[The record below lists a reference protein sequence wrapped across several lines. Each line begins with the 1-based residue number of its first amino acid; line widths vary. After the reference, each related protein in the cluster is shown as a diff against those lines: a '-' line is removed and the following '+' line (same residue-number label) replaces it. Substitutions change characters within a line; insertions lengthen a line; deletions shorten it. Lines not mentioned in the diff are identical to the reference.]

1 MILIDPYAP
10 LGLSKMKAILL
21 MIWVVS
27 ISIAVVILS
36 IVILQRISRLVTNL
50 NTEGFIDLSVTNF
63 QKETILSRIK
73 AALFV
78 NDVPNISDSNLS
90 KDMQDDA
97 FSIVGD
103 YNPKDISFLSQVRDD
118 MIKIGITKLLNL
130 ENKHFMLFFEKENL
144 QGKMYV
150 IMNSSSDQ
158 DLDDFLQQFGFFLN
172 KRFSCS
178 IPKGIQVKLECEK
191 NNRYKNLNKFI
202 IKSGI
207 HHNIQLTL
215 PCVTKMTIS

>member
-158 DLDDFLQQFGFFLN
+158 DLDDFLQQFGFF
-172 KRFSCS
+172 FEQEIFMFHS
-178 IPKGIQVKLECEK
+178 
-191 NNRYKNLNKFI
+191 
-202 IKSGI
+202 
-207 HHNIQLTL
+207 
-215 PCVTKMTIS
+215 